1 MAESTTDRDASR
13 QERLSMSDR
22 HLKSGTIPTAIIVG
36 LGWGLLVSLLDG
48 LALLLEGSFLPHLG
62 PRLLALAYTA
72 AIYGTLGAL
81 AGGLL
86 GCFAWIFLRLTHRQ
100 VSRAWLAATFASL
113 LAAATAAA
121 LWLHRYQPRL
131 IGWLVVLLLAAAVGL
146 AVRWLLV
153 RATRGGALSWPAFRA
168 LVVGLYLVAVVAVLA
183 AAGYRAWLRDLPA
196 FNPPASGQTA
206 TAEQPNIV
214 LITASGVRADHLG
227 AYGYDPEISP
237 NINALAQRG
246 LRFEQALAQASW
258 TEPSLASL
266 LTSLYPSELGINCR
280 AAISCQPHLDEA
292 RTTLAEA
299 LQSAGYHTAAYLTD
313 PWLTPELGFDQG
325 FHQFKSVRAQ
335 EPFDRG
341 PLRSRTLGW
350 LLGCGRDSATCRLF
364 LEGHARLFDDP
375 IPAGWGGDQVNAR
388 AARFLD
394 LHGDERFFLWVH
406 YSESLP
412 PYDLEPP
419 FRPMPEGPLASQER
433 ELRAMGYWRLGDPF
447 APREKLLPL
456 DVEGLTA
463 LYDGEVHRVDRLVG
477 GLSGQLEAR
486 GLADRTLVVFA
497 SDHGQEFLDH
507 GLYTYGHSLY
517 DEVQRVPLIF
527 AGPGVASPGS
537 AVDTPAAL
545 LDLAPTLQEVA
556 GAPVPAEAK
565 GRSLTPALRGQ
576 APKEVPV
583 YAESMY
589 RVPEELKALRRGG
602 YKLIYNV
609 DDGQFVLYD
618 LDADPAELQD
628 VAAEAPEVADAMLSE
643 LLGWMEH
650 TSQVAHEL
658 PRAAPPRE
666 FPNAVW

>member
-1 MAESTTDRDASR
+1 MTESTTDG
-13 QERLSMSDR
+13 
-22 HLKSGTIPTAIIVG
+22 KSTQQQTAPAGRPTPSAIPTGIVVG
-36 LGWGLLVSLLDG
+36 LACGLLVSLLDG
-48 LALLLEGSFLPHLG
+48 LALLLEGSILPHLG
-62 PRLLALAYTA
+62 LRLLALAYTA
-72 AIYGTLGAL
+72 VIYGALGAL

-86 GCFAWIFLRLTHRQ
+86 GCCAWIVLRLTRRQ
-100 VSRAWLAATFASL
+100 AFRARLAATFAGL
-113 LAAATAAA
+113 LAAATAAVF
-121 LWLHRYQPRL
+121 WLHRYQPWP
-131 IGWLVVLLLAAAVGL
+131 IGWLVVLLLAVAAGL

-153 RATRGGALSWPAFRA
+153 RAARGGAMPWLAFRA
-168 LVVGLYLVAVVAVLA
+168 LVVGLYLVTVVAVLT

-196 FNPPASGQTA
+196 LNPPASDQTA

-214 LITASGVRADHLG
+214 LITAGGIRADHLG

-237 NINALAQRG
+237 NIDALAQRG
-246 LRFEQALAQASW
+246 LRFERALAQASW

-299 LQSAGYHTAAYLTD
+299 LQGAGYHTAAYLTD
-313 PWLTPELGFDQG
+313 PWLIAELGFDQG
-325 FHQFKSVRAQ
+325 FQQFEGVRAQ

-350 LLGCGRDSATCRLF
+350 LLGCGRDSAICRLF
-364 LEGHARLFDDP
+364 LRGYARLFDDP
-375 IPAGWGGDQVNAR
+375 IPAGWGGDQVNEQV
-388 AARFLD
+388 ARFLN
-394 LHGDERFFLWVH
+394 LHGNERFFLWVH
-406 YSESLP
+406 YSEALP

-419 FRPMPEGPLASQER
+419 FGPMPEDPLVSPEK
-433 ELRAMGYWRLGDPF
+433 ELRAMSYWRLGDPF
-447 APREKLLPL
+447 APREKLLPR

-477 GLSGQLEAR
+477 GLIGKLEAR
-486 GLADRTLVVFA
+486 DLGDRTLVVFA
-497 SDHGQEFLDH
+497 SDHGQEFSDH

-517 DEVQRVPLIF
+517 DEVQRVPLIL

-537 AVDTPAAL
+537 AVDTPVTL

-556 GAPVPAEAK
+556 GAQLPAEAE
-565 GRSLTPALRGQ
+565 GRSLVPALRGQ
-576 APKEVPV
+576 ALEEVAV

-589 RVPEELKALRRGG
+589 RIPQELKSLRRSG

-609 DDGQFVLYD
+609 DDGQFALYD
-618 LDADPAELQD
+618 LDTEPAELRD
-628 VAAEAPEVADAMLSE
+628 VAKEASEVADTMLSE

-650 TSQVAHEL
+650 TSQVAREL